1 MQASNVTWKQKDVP
15 ISKQGSRSMSN
26 LQENIGQVDILK
38 SIL

>member
-15 ISKQGSRSMSN
+15 ISKHGSRSMSN